1 MSRRKRKNA
10 GSGKSVKLKI
20 TFIVAALWFA
30 VWTAGAVPVVGPTNG
45 SLVIVG
51 GGLKDSAIL
60 KRFIELAGG
69 PSAPLVL
76 IPTANE
82 NDQFGPDWTYYK
94 LLHDLGATNLTI
106 LHTRDRPVAD
116 SEEFVRPLQ
125 SAHGVW
131 IGGGRQWRLVD
142 SYLHTRTQAELF
154 KVLGR
159 GGVIGGTSAGCSIQ
173 ASYLVR
179 GAREG
184 NTLMMAP
191 GYEEGFGFLRNVALD
206 QHLLTR
212 HRTNDL
218 VAVVKKF
225 PNLLG
230 IGLDE
235 NTAIVVHG
243 DDFEVLGASQVAI
256 YDPKHVPAANDT
268 PWYFLRAGDGFNLRT
283 RQKEAPVAFPRLSSN
298 LYK

>member
-1 MSRRKRKNA
+1 MKL
-10 GSGKSVKLKI
+10 GKKS
-20 TFIVAALWFA
+20 IVAALLLA
-30 VWTAGAVPVVGPTNG
+30 VLTAGAVPVVGPTNG
-45 SLVIVG
+45 TLVICG
-51 GGLKDSAIL
+51 GGLKDNAIL

-69 PSAPLVL
+69 SSAPIVL

-94 LLHDLGATNLTI
+94 SLHDLGATNLTI
-106 LHTRDRPVAD
+106 LHTRDRTVAD
-116 SEEFVRPLQ
+116 SENFVRPLQ
-125 SAHGVW
+125 TARGVW

-142 SYLHTRTQAELF
+142 SYLHTRTQDELF
-154 KVLGR
+154 KLLAR

-184 NTLMMAP
+184 NKIMMAP

-212 HRTNDL
+212 QRTNDL
-218 VAVVKKF
+218 VAVVKKY

-243 DDFEVLGASQVAI
+243 DNFEVLGASKVAI
-256 YDPKHVPAANDT
+256 YDPKRATRADET
-268 PWYFLRAGDGFNLRT
+268 PYYFLLAGDRFNLHT
-283 RQKEAPVAFPRLSSN
+283 RQKEAPVSSN
-298 LYK
+298 P

>member
-1 MSRRKRKNA
+1 MKL
-10 GSGKSVKLKI
+10 GKKS
-20 TFIVAALWFA
+20 IVAALLLA
-30 VWTAGAVPVVGPTNG
+30 VLTAGAAPVVGPTNG
-45 SLVIVG
+45 TLVICG
-51 GGLKDSAIL
+51 GGLKDNAIL

-69 PSAPLVL
+69 PSAPIVL
-76 IPTANE
+76 IPSANE

-94 LLHDLGATNLTI
+94 SFHDLGATNLTI
-106 LHTRDRPVAD
+106 LHTRDRTVAD
-116 SEEFVRPLQ
+116 SENFVRPLQ
-125 SAHGVW
+125 AARGVW

-142 SYLHTRTQAELF
+142 SYLHTRTQDELF
-154 KVLGR
+154 KLLAR

-184 NTLMMAP
+184 NKIMMAP

-212 HRTNDL
+212 QRTNDL

-243 DDFEVLGASQVAI
+243 DNFEVLGASKVAI
-256 YDPKHVPAANDT
+256 YDPKRTTTANET
-268 PWYFLRAGDGFNLRT
+268 PYYFLQTGDRFNLRT
-283 RQKEAPVAFPRLSSN
+283 RQKEASVAANLSPSN
-298 LYK
+298 QLKLNNQ